1 MKNDKHLSQACVS
14 MLDAG
19 ENGVTLVEL
28 LVGMVLA
35 VVVTAAGFTALTG
48 SNKATQIN
56 DQTAQTQQNA
66 RIAMEL
72 LARDIKVAGFGTTA
86 AVGGCNTGIV
96 PSDNNIAGADTG
108 PDRISMVVPTTS
120 AVNPL
125 WTLAAEARG
134 PFNSI
139 QLQNGAIDAMT
150 TAGLSAN
157 GAVSIG
163 GAVSVSATANN
174 QDLNLGSTFAAPM
187 VFPVGTQIFLLDCI
201 TYQVIRAGDAN
212 VAVCGGNAPCLVRG
226 VSATRDCN
234 TLPNTCV
241 AIAEGIEDLQ
251 LAYAC
256 DGCNATVNG
265 GIADRVID
273 DQGAIDNTF
282 DTNDFISNSAWA
294 TQPMVPD
301 TIRLI
306 RISVVARQTQNDQ
319 GFSEG
324 KTAAIS
330 TRNAIIVEDHDPSND
345 AGFDMATYQLMRRR
359 LLTRTVEARNVGLGL

>member
-1 MKNDKHLSQACVS
+1 MKTKKHSRQAGIGSRCI
-14 MLDAG
+14 G

-28 LVGMVLA
+28 LVGMVVG
-35 VVVTAAGFTALTG
+35 VVVMAAGFTALTG

-66 RIAMEL
+66 RVAMEFL
-72 LARDIKVAGFGTTA
+72 SRDIKIAGFGTTA
-86 AVGGCNTGIV
+86 SVGGCNTGIV
-96 PSDNNIAGADTG
+96 PNDNNIAGADTG

-125 WTLAAEARG
+125 WTLAVEARG

-139 QLQNGAIDAMT
+139 QLQAGAVNAMT

-163 GAVSVSATANN
+163 GAISVTATANN
-174 QDLNLGSTFAAPM
+174 NDLNLGSTFAAPM
-187 VFPVGTQIFLLDCI
+187 VFPAGTQIFLLDCI
-201 TYQVIRAGDAN
+201 TYQIIRTGDTN

-226 VSATRDCN
+226 VSANRDCN

-256 DGCNATVNG
+256 DGCNAAVNS

-273 DQGAIDNTF
+273 DQGAVNNTF
-282 DTNDFISNSAWA
+282 EAADFISNNAWA
-294 TQPMVPD
+294 TVPMVPD
-301 TIRLI
+301 TIRMI
-306 RISVVARQTQNDQ
+306 RISVVARQTQNEQ

-330 TRNAIIVEDHDPSND
+330 TMNTMIVEDHDPSSD
-345 AGFDMATYQLMRRR
+345 VGFNMATYQQMRRR
-359 LLTRTVEARNVGLGL
+359 LLTRTVEARNIGLGL